1 MLADALTRNRLKL
14 RWAQWRVCLCHEASS
29 LAISCHFLQAQALG
43 AELDFVHRIG
53 FGLVAFVFH
62 GFQAACLR
70 FQFHPVQHA
79 AEYPAS
85 PLTHALPA
93 QSARP
98 CTFPARP
105 NPPTLVQRFTLRG
118 QTVFRPCL
126 LVMNQGT
133 LMQAEDVVLQGGK
146 GNQVRIL
153 NCPWL
158 SVENTAISLN
168 VLEAVD
174 LLRN

>member
-1 MLADALTRNRLKL
+1 MLTDVLVRNRLKPQ
-14 RWAQWRVCLCHEASS
+14 WAQWRVCLCHDASS
-29 LAISCHFLQAQALG
+29 LAISCHFLQAQALD
-43 AELDFVHRIG
+43 AELDFAHRIG
-53 FGLVAFVFH
+53 FRLTDLHFTG
-62 GFQAACLR
+62 CLR

-105 NPPTLVQRFTLRG
+105 NPPTLVQRFTLCG
-118 QTVFRPCL
+118 QIVLRPCL
-126 LVMNQGT
+126 LVMNQRT

-153 NCPWL
+153 NCPL
-158 SVENTAISLN
+158 AFG
-168 VLEAVD
+168 
-174 LLRN
+174 